1 MDEDDCVVDVARFY
15 MDFCVDESCGKC
27 SPCRIG
33 TTQILN
39 ILEKIAR
46 GNGEEED
53 LPKLESIS
61 LAMSKASLC
70 ALGQTAPNPTL
81 STVRNFREEYLEHI
95 RDKKCRSG
103 KCKYLVRYVIDP
115 EVCIGCGVCS
125 KKCPANC
132 ISRIEGSEKKRPPY
146 QIDQAACLKCGECFT
161 SCKFKAISKS

>member
-1 MDEDDCVVDVARFY
+1 

-39 ILEKIAR
+39 ILEKIAK

-53 LPKLESIS
+53 LVKLDAIGV
-61 LAMSKASLC
+61 AMTKASLC
-70 ALGQTAPNPTL
+70 MLGCTAANPTI
-81 STVRNFREEYLEHI
+81 STLKNFREEYMEHI

-103 KCKYLVRYVIDP
+103 KCKHLVRFTIDP
-115 EVCIGCGVCS
+115 VKCIGCGACA

-132 ISRIEGSEKKRPPY
+132 IAVEDASKYPDKKRPPY
-146 QIDQAACLKCGECFT
+146 TIDQAACLKCGECMKN
-161 SCKFKAISKS
+161 CKFGAINKG